1 MITQNFIY
9 ILRDIMQRAGAR
21 YGAYPLVDGPTN
33 TFYTTQIAQDEQDS
47 QYIGNDYRVQIGD
60 GYTPATRNDYKLE
73 HQLLTGF
80 TQSIVYSHAIDNDGD
95 HVLIM
100 DVTIANTGSDAL
112 TIREIGY
119 TIPTRV
125 AATQGGVP
133 LESTILIV
141 LVDRTVLDTP
151 VTIEPNETKT
161 IRYTLKTVENIVS
174 EHANLQSKTAT
185 QNGTVM
191 PDQGYDG
198 LSSVT
203 VNVSGGGAGFTH
215 ITTESTY
222 PVRVFTT
229 TATGG
234 LNI

>member
-21 YGAYPLVDGPTN
+21 YGAYPLIDGPTK

-47 QYIGNDYRVQIGD
+47 QYIGTTPRVQIGD
-60 GYTPATRNDYKLE
+60 GNTPATRNDYKLE
-73 HQLLTGF
+73 NQLLTGF
-80 TQSIVYSHAIDNDGD
+80 TKSVVYSHAIDNDGD

-100 DVTIANTGSDAL
+100 DVTITNTGSDAL

-125 AATQGGVP
+125 AATQGGGP
-133 LESTILIV
+133 LADTILV
-141 LVDRTVLDTP
+141 MLVDRTVLDTP
-151 VTIEPNETKT
+151 ITIEPNETKT

-174 EHANLQSKTAT
+174 GHVNLQSKTVT
-185 QNGTVM
+185 QNGTVT

-198 LSSVT
+198 LSSV
-203 VNVSGGGAGFTH
+203 VVAISLANGEGF
-215 ITTESTY
+215 
-222 PVRVFTT
+222 
-229 TATGG
+229 
-234 LNI
+234 